1 VDALLIREDV
11 DTLGDMIASTGRTL
25 ITIFIT
31 HRHGD
36 HFFGSDR
43 LIARF
48 PGVVGENVRLGRL
61 QLPAGL
67 VNTRSSSEDRMVSLV
82 IRDRPTF
89 LSPQN
94 LPLIDVVTVGLYA
107 GSSERNALNMVT
119 YVLVA
124 SGLRSRTLQPN
135 AA

>member
-1 VDALLIREDV
+1 
-11 DTLGDMIASTGRTL
+11 
-25 ITIFIT
+25 
-31 HRHGD
+31 
-36 HFFGSDR
+36 
-43 LIARF
+43 
-48 PGVVGENVRLGRL
+48 
-61 QLPAGL
+61 
-67 VNTRSSSEDRMVSLV
+67 MVSLV
-82 IRDRPTF
+82 IRGRPTF